1 MKKSLITLMLIL
13 SCALVMAQ
21 EINAFWNL
29 RHSSRDNNGKVHLRW
44 EGLNEYAT
52 LPYEAYYTTGNVWQA
67 APVTDY
73 QSFTKEAL
81 IPYNFGQ
88 RLRYRLKT
96 NIEYM
101 GQTVSYMHSAYRDAD
116 ALPMPLEQ
124 QAFIGA
130 DATGDSLLIYV
141 PALDITDS
149 YVASTANKL
158 YRSFGNATGSFP
170 TTVNFST
177 YNLYMSL
184 IINPS
189 SVADTLAYAMVYC
202 SNIISLIN
210 PGVYRVNMNGTTP
223 DFSRIGDVQ
232 TQVSG
237 GKLYMSC
244 DWATLINDPHFGA
257 WPNAMNSLLFTDVTM
272 RVSIDL
278 ATFTPDLKI
287 ADTGAAGLIVFEDNV
302 YQVANNSLPE
312 LALISFDPLTEQ
324 TVIGY
329 TDANGDFPLS
339 VQAILLDDMG
349 NASYTDLEPIY
360 DLDGSIRI
368 ENNTLANGNIYR
380 VSDNLIDYV
389 SIETPVAN
397 AEQIQVPPARLQCRI
412 YQNPQDGER
421 VLHMVFGGLKRSQL
435 KLDIYN
441 LKGQRVLG
449 IPAQMPEAGT
459 WEYTLNRND
468 YPTLRSGVYFLRF
481 SQDNQRGVSRF
492 VILK

>member
-1 MKKSLITLMLIL
+1 MKKPVIIIL
-13 SCALVMAQ
+13 FVFCCAILMAQ

-44 EGLNEYAT
+44 EGLNEYAS
-52 LPYEAYYTTGNVWQA
+52 LPYEAYYSTGNVWQA

-101 GQTVSYMHSAYRDAD
+101 GQNVSYMHAAYRDSD
-116 ALPMPLEQ
+116 SFPMPLEQ
-124 QAFIGA
+124 QALIGE
-130 DATGDSLLIYV
+130 DASGDSLLIYV

-149 YVASTANKL
+149 YVASTSTRL

-170 TTVNFST
+170 TSAGLST

-184 IINPS
+184 IVNPS

-202 SNIISLIN
+202 ANIFSLIS

-244 DWATLINDPHFGA
+244 DWATLTNDPHFGA
-257 WPNAMNSLLFTDVTM
+257 WPNALNSLLFTDMTM

-278 ATFTPDLKI
+278 ASFTPELKP
-287 ADTGAAGLIVFEDNV
+287 ADIGAAGLIVFEDNL
-302 YQVANNSLPE
+302 YQVSENSLPV
-312 LALISFDPLTEQ
+312 LSLISSDPLSQETQ
-324 TVIGY
+324 IAY
-329 TDANGDFPLS
+329 SDADNDFPLS
-339 VQAILLDDMG
+339 VEVFRLDAND
-349 NASYTDLEPIY
+349 NPIYTPLEPVY
-360 DLDGSIRI
+360 ALDGSIRI
-368 ENNTLANGNIYR
+368 EHNSFGDGNFYR

-389 SIETPVAN
+389 ILETPVAN
-397 AEQIQVPPARLQCRI
+397 QEQIQVPPARLSCRI
-412 YQNPQDGER
+412 YQNPQAGDKTLR
-421 VLHMVFGGLKRSQL
+421 MAFTGLSRSPL

-441 LKGQRVLG
+441 LKGQRVLN
-449 IPAQMPEAGT
+449 IPAQMPQAGS
-459 WEYTLNRND
+459 WEYSISRSD
-468 YPTLRSGVYFLRF
+468 YPSLSSGVYFLRF
-481 SQDNQRGVSRF
+481 SQDSERGISRF
-492 VILK
+492 VIVK